1 MGISMNVKQ
10 YVQDLDLS
18 DGDKHRG
25 KCPECNRYNTFTAS
39 NNSGKLLWNCYANS
53 CKIAGATNIHMSVDE
68 IKERMKKFKIFS
80 SQNSLNNLDKDGDL
94 AIRRQYV
101 APKKENT
108 FQLPEWIVPH
118 LPFDTDLEDSPKAII
133 DKFCEMYGLW
143 AEDLELHYDIKENRI
158 VFPIEDNGKIVDA
171 VGRTIDDTV
180 VPKWKRYGTYAEGF
194 IRGQHNLAVV
204 VEDVI
209 SACVV
214 ETLGATGVAI
224 LGTSLSADHIQALRS
239 FKRVIV
245 ALDPDA
251 AAKTIEYT
259 KILKANNIQ
268 ALALKLLDDIKYRKE
283 EDILFLTNTIK
294 DFNGTFPHK
303 EFIK

>member
-1 MGISMNVKQ
+1 MLAQFVYYG
-10 YVQDLDLS
+10 
-18 DGDKHRG
+18 R
-25 KCPECNRYNTFTAS
+25 A
-39 NNSGKLLWNCYANS
+39 
-53 CKIAGATNIHMSVDE
+53 VD
-68 IKERMKKFKIFS
+68 
-80 SQNSLNNLDKDGDL
+80 
-94 AIRRQYV
+94 
-101 APKKENT
+101 
-108 FQLPEWIVPH
+108 
-118 LPFDTDLEDSPKAII
+118 DS
-133 DKFCEMYGLW
+133 
-143 AEDLELHYDIKENRI
+143 
-158 VFPIEDNGKIVDA
+158 
-171 VGRTIDDTV
+171 V

-224 LGTSLSADHIQALRS
+224 LGTSLNANHIEGLRS

-294 DFNGTFPHK
+294 EFNGTFPHK
-303 EFIK
+303 ELIK

>member
-1 MGISMNVKQ
+1 MNVKQ

-25 KCPECNRYNTFTAS
+25 KCPVCNRHNTFTAT
-39 NNSGKLLWNCYANS
+39 NNLGKLLWNCYANS
-53 CKIAGATNIHMSVDE
+53 CKISGGSYIHMSVDE
-68 IKERMKKFKIFS
+68 IRKRMKEFKI
-80 SQNSLNNLDKDGDL
+80 DKDTP
-94 AIRRQYV
+94 IV
-101 APKKENT
+101 NVK
-108 FQLPEWIVPH
+108 LPEVFEMPEYLVPH
-118 LPFDTDLEDSPKAII
+118 NTYDPGMDDSHHAII
-133 DKFCEMYGLW
+133 NKFCEMYKLW
-143 AEDLELHYDIKENRI
+143 AEDLDLYYDIKEDRI
-158 VFPIEDNGKIVDA
+158 VFPVQDNGAIVDA
-171 VGRTIDDTV
+171 VGRAIDDSV

-194 IRGQHNLAVV
+194 IRGQHQLAVV

-224 LGTSLSADHIQALRS
+224 LGTSLNANHIEGLRS

-294 DFNGTFPHK
+294 EFNGTFPHK
-303 EFIK
+303 ELIK

>member
-1 MGISMNVKQ
+1 MNVKQ

-25 KCPECNRYNTFTAS
+25 KCPECSRSNTFTAT
-39 NNSGKLLWNCYANS
+39 NNAGKLLWNCYANS
-53 CKIAGATNIHMSVDE
+53 CKISGATNIHMSVDE
-68 IKERMKKFKIFS
+68 IRKRMKDFKI
-80 SQNSLNNLDKDGDL
+80 DKN
-94 AIRRQYV
+94 IPV
-101 APKKENT
+101 INVK
-108 FQLPEWIVPH
+108 LPEVFEMPEYLVPH
-118 LPFDTDLEDSPKAII
+118 NTYDPGMDDSHHAII
-133 DKFCEMYGLW
+133 NKFCEMYKLW
-143 AEDLELHYDIKENRI
+143 AEDLDLYYDIKEDRI
-158 VFPIEDNGKIVDA
+158 VFPVQDNGAIVDA
-171 VGRTIDDTV
+171 VGRAIDDSV

-194 IRGQHNLAVV
+194 IRGQHQLAVV

-224 LGTSLSADHIQALRS
+224 LGTSLNASHIEGLRS

-294 DFNGTFPHK
+294 EFNGTFPHK
-303 EFIK
+303 ELIK